1 MKRIN
6 KIRIKYALLISFFI
20 ILATVLPTFMRYQ
33 ASVTANVVGY
43 AKETRRSTYK
53 VNFHSNGGTGTMAS
67 MTVNYNEAVNLI
79 PNTFTNEPSHFAGWN
94 TQADGMGT
102 NYRNEQEII
111 ETDYITGNQ
120 IDLYAKWAQG
130 IAEVDGNFYQTLQ
143 AAVDAVPNN
152 VQKTVKLL
160 ADTEEQI
167 TIKKLQNIIFD
178 LQDYTVSKT
187 SGKDGVFENY
197 GTIRITNGT
206 LTSSVDGAVLNNY
219 PGATAYISGGNLIG
233 TSTLKGQAV
242 YNKGGTVEISGTA
255 YLSSVS
261 TNRPTVHHLDN
272 NPNTAITRILG
283 GTIIGT
289 SYYAVGNEKGA
300 NAVEIGS
307 KDGNVSTTTP
317 VIQSGTYGISSYS
330 NNDGR
335 FKFYDGIIKGKTG
348 AINNEATLITDV
360 ENYCEIVHSQET
372 INNQTYQTAYL
383 QNTANVREVTF
394 NPNGG
399 NVSEP
404 TRRILIG
411 DPVGTLPTPTREGYV
426 FNGWFTLSEGGDQ
439 IDATTIITA
448 DVEYFAH
455 WRLLYFAQIGNTRY
469 NSLSAALNA
478 VPTTNVQ
485 TTITLLQNSVG
496 SFKVAKNKNV
506 ILDLNGYTLS
516 VAENK
521 TVIENSG
528 TLLITNGTL
537 SSTQATGAI
546 NNLENAVLRIT
557 DGNYSATQRAVIY
570 NTNGTVEISG
580 GTFTSNATGKPDNTN
595 VPRATI
601 QNVGTNG
608 TITITGG
615 TIIGTTQHAIS
626 GDGPIII
633 GIKDSNISSTSP
645 AIRGKQYGVW
655 ASGTLDFYDG
665 AIKGVADPIY
675 GTITDT
681 EVNSTQ
687 VTGTETIGSDTYK
700 TLHLE

>member
-1 MKRIN
+1 
-6 KIRIKYALLISFFI
+6 
-20 ILATVLPTFMRYQ
+20 MRYQ

-411 DPVGTLPTPTREGYV
+411 DQVGTLPTPTREGYV

-580 GTFTSNATGKPDNTN
+580 GTFTSNATGNPDNTN

-681 EVNSTQ
+681 EANSTQ

>member
-33 ASVTANVVGY
+33 ANVTANVVGY

-167 TIKKLQNIIFD
+167 TINKLQNIIFD

-289 SYYAVGNEKGA
+289 SYYAVGNEKGS

-317 VIQSGTYGISSYS
+317 VIQSGTYGIGSYS

-383 QNTANVREVTF
+383 QNMANVREVTF

-580 GTFTSNATGKPDNTN
+580 GTFTSNATGNPDHIN

-645 AIRGKQYGVW
+645 VIRGKQYGVW

-681 EVNSTQ
+681 EANSTQ

>member
-6 KIRIKYALLISFFI
+6 KIRIKYALLISFFV
-20 ILATVLPTFMRYQ
+20 ILATVLLTFMRYQ

-53 VNFHSNGGTGTMAS
+53 VNFHNNGGTGTMES

-167 TIKKLQNIIFD
+167 TINKLQNIIFD

-187 SGKDGVFENY
+187 SGKDGVFENH

-242 YNKGGTVEISGTA
+242 YNKGGTLEISGTA

-360 ENYCEIVHSQET
+360 ENYCEIGHSQET
-372 INNQTYQTAYL
+372 INNQTYKTAYL
-383 QNTANVREVTF
+383 QNMANVREVTF

-399 NVSEP
+399 TVSEP
-404 TRRILIG
+404 KRRILSG

-439 IDATTIITA
+439 IDATHLVQM
-448 DVEYFAH
+448 VE
-455 WRLLYFAQIGNTRY
+455 L
-469 NSLSAALNA
+469 
-478 VPTTNVQ
+478 
-485 TTITLLQNSVG
+485 
-496 SFKVAKNKNV
+496 
-506 ILDLNGYTLS
+506 
-516 VAENK
+516 
-521 TVIENSG
+521 
-528 TLLITNGTL
+528 
-537 SSTQATGAI
+537 
-546 NNLENAVLRIT
+546 
-557 DGNYSATQRAVIY
+557 
-570 NTNGTVEISG
+570 
-580 GTFTSNATGKPDNTN
+580 
-595 VPRATI
+595 
-601 QNVGTNG
+601 
-608 TITITGG
+608 
-615 TIIGTTQHAIS
+615 
-626 GDGPIII
+626 
-633 GIKDSNISSTSP
+633 
-645 AIRGKQYGVW
+645 
-655 ASGTLDFYDG
+655 
-665 AIKGVADPIY
+665 
-675 GTITDT
+675 
-681 EVNSTQ
+681 
-687 VTGTETIGSDTYK
+687 
-700 TLHLE
+700 

>member
-411 DPVGTLPTPTREGYV
+411 DQVGTLPTPTREGYV

-448 DVEYFAH
+448 DVEYFAS
-455 WRLLYFAQIGNTRY
+455 RC
-469 NSLSAALNA
+469 
-478 VPTTNVQ
+478 
-485 TTITLLQNSVG
+485 
-496 SFKVAKNKNV
+496 
-506 ILDLNGYTLS
+506 
-516 VAENK
+516 
-521 TVIENSG
+521 
-528 TLLITNGTL
+528 
-537 SSTQATGAI
+537 
-546 NNLENAVLRIT
+546 
-557 DGNYSATQRAVIY
+557 
-570 NTNGTVEISG
+570 
-580 GTFTSNATGKPDNTN
+580 
-595 VPRATI
+595 
-601 QNVGTNG
+601 
-608 TITITGG
+608 
-615 TIIGTTQHAIS
+615 
-626 GDGPIII
+626 
-633 GIKDSNISSTSP
+633 
-645 AIRGKQYGVW
+645 
-655 ASGTLDFYDG
+655 
-665 AIKGVADPIY
+665 
-675 GTITDT
+675 
-681 EVNSTQ
+681 
-687 VTGTETIGSDTYK
+687 
-700 TLHLE
+700 

>member
-1 MKRIN
+1 M
-6 KIRIKYALLISFFI
+6 
-20 ILATVLPTFMRYQ
+20 
-33 ASVTANVVGY
+33 
-43 AKETRRSTYK
+43 
-53 VNFHSNGGTGTMAS
+53 
-67 MTVNYNEAVNLI
+67 
-79 PNTFTNEPSHFAGWN
+79 
-94 TQADGMGT
+94 
-102 NYRNEQEII
+102 
-111 ETDYITGNQ
+111 
-120 IDLYAKWAQG
+120 
-130 IAEVDGNFYQTLQ
+130 
-143 AAVDAVPNN
+143 
-152 VQKTVKLL
+152 
-160 ADTEEQI
+160 
-167 TIKKLQNIIFD
+167 
-178 LQDYTVSKT
+178 
-187 SGKDGVFENY
+187 
-197 GTIRITNGT
+197 
-206 LTSSVDGAVLNNY
+206 
-219 PGATAYISGGNLIG
+219 
-233 TSTLKGQAV
+233 
-242 YNKGGTVEISGTA
+242 
-255 YLSSVS
+255 
-261 TNRPTVHHLDN
+261 
-272 NPNTAITRILG
+272 
-283 GTIIGT
+283 
-289 SYYAVGNEKGA
+289 
-300 NAVEIGS
+300 
-307 KDGNVSTTTP
+307 
-317 VIQSGTYGISSYS
+317 
-330 NNDGR
+330 
-335 FKFYDGIIKGKTG
+335 
-348 AINNEATLITDV
+348 
-360 ENYCEIVHSQET
+360 
-372 INNQTYQTAYL
+372 
-383 QNTANVREVTF
+383 
-394 NPNGG
+394 
-399 NVSEP
+399 
-404 TRRILIG
+404 
-411 DPVGTLPTPTREGYV
+411 
-426 FNGWFTLSEGGDQ
+426 
-439 IDATTIITA
+439 
-448 DVEYFAH
+448 
-455 WRLLYFAQIGNTRY
+455 
-469 NSLSAALNA
+469 
-478 VPTTNVQ
+478 PTTNVQ

-681 EVNSTQ
+681 EANSTQ